1 MSSLVTPVISTPA
14 DILKY
19 QNELIRT
26 RAYEPLG
33 RMKMISIGP
42 NDKCPPLPTWDPV
55 MKKWGRLM
63 QLRSKESSLPIA
75 QSLDRS
81 MILVTGWLR
90 DKEGKVKLPDIGVP
104 DWKPRNFTPEEATG
118 EVKRPAEA
126 DQCPMIPQSLRDRS
140 EGLWETSN
148 FYVFSPVLSISFQP
162 EQNGVMLGTFWAI
175 DCKVNPADGTYPA
188 LMIDWK
194 TGEMHFHG
202 GLYSIVRAS
211 GEN

>member
-1 MSSLVTPVISTPA
+1 MSSLVTPVISTPV

-42 NDKCPPLPTWDPV
+42 NDKCPPLPTWNPV

-63 QLRSKESSLPIA
+63 QLRTKESSLPIA

-81 MILVTGWLR
+81 QILVTAWLR
-90 DKEGKVKLPDIGVP
+90 DKDGKVKLPDVGLP
-104 DWKPRNFTPEEATG
+104 DWKAPSWTNEEATG
-118 EVKRPAEA
+118 ETPRDPQK
-126 DQCPMIPQSLRDRS
+126 DMCPMVPQSLRDRAD
-140 EGLWETSN
+140 GLWETSD

-162 EQNGVMLGTFWAI
+162 EHNGVMLGTFWAI
-175 DCKVNPADGTYPA
+175 ECKHNPADDTYPS
-188 LMIDWK
+188 LMINGK
-194 TGEMHFHG
+194 TGETHFHG
-202 GLYSIVRAS
+202 GLYNIVRAT

>member
-1 MSSLVTPVISTPA
+1 MSTSILPVISTPA

-26 RAYEPLG
+26 HQFEPLG
-33 RMKMISIGP
+33 KMKLISIGP
-42 NDKCPPLPTWDPV
+42 NDKCRPNSTWDPV
-55 MKKWGRLM
+55 MRKYGRM
-63 QLRSKESSLPIA
+63 IQFRGSSLPIA

-90 DKEGKVKLPDIGVP
+90 DKDGKVKLPDIGMP
-104 DWKPRNFTPEEATG
+104 DWKPRDFTPEEVTG
-118 EVKRPAEA
+118 VVKRPAEA
-126 DQCPMIPQSLRDRS
+126 DQCPMIPQKLVDRT
-140 EGLWETSN
+140 EGLWENSD

-175 DCKVNPADGTYPA
+175 DCKPNPADGTYPA
-188 LMIDWK
+188 LMINWK
-194 TGEMHFHG
+194 TGETHFHG
-202 GLYSIVRAS
+202 GLYSIVRAT